1 MTEPGQSAEDL
12 FGEALELPPESRAT
26 FLDQAC
32 RDAPELRRQVEQLL
46 VLAPRDQ
53 RPSHDGCCKGYA
65 VLMNWRFYARR
76 RHPDAPASQ
85 PCNR

>member
-46 VLAPRDQ
+46 VKHQ
-53 RPSHDGCCKGYA
+53 RAGSFLVDPAFTLDLFRLTRK
-65 VLMNWRFYARR
+65 
-76 RHPDAPASQ
+76 RHS
-85 PCNR
+85 N